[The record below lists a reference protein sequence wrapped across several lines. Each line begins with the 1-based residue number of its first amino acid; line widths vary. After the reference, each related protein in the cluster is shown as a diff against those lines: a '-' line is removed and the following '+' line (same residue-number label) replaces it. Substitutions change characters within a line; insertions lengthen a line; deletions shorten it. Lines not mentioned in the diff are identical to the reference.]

1 MNFLTA
7 SLIITTN
14 DESVYNLFYK
24 NFIKKKAFWILYS
37 LMTRYDQKEKY
48 INPVKLNENFYILDR
63 LMYRYLPDMRLICIR
78 NNIDMFYFCTE
89 WYFFFNTILYNR
101 FLTLFSSI
109 LPINIFYRVFEIY
122 LVEGEKTLYRCALS
136 LLNYKRNRFMKL

>member
-1 MNFLTA
+1 
-7 SLIITTN
+7 
-14 DESVYNLFYK
+14 
-24 NFIKKKAFWILYS
+24 
-37 LMTRYDQKEKY
+37 
-48 INPVKLNENFYILDR
+48 
-63 LMYRYLPDMRLICIR
+63 MYRYLPEMRLVCIR

-89 WYFFFNTILYNR
+89 WYFPYIIFFFNIR

-136 LLNYKRNRFMKL
+136 LLNYKKNRFMKL